1 LLGHVNTLKELSMT
15 NTTDSQPT
23 LTLQDVANM
32 IQFISVMSGR
42 GAIKPT
48 ELSSVGDLYD
58 RLVLFLKA
66 AGVEVEESEKI
77 TEKDPT

>member
-1 LLGHVNTLKELSMT
+1 M
-15 NTTDSQPT
+15 TTDSQPT

-66 AGVEVEESEKI
+66 AGVEVEEPEKI
-77 TEKDPT
+77 NQKDAT